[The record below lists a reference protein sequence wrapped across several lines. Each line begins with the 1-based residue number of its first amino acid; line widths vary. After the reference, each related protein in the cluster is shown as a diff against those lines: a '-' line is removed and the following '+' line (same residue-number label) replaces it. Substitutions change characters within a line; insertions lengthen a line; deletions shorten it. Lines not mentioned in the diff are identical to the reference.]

1 MIRPPEVE
9 PSAAPW
15 QARAARAVLT
25 ELLAVAGAPADRPVI
40 LAVDGRQGGG
50 KTTAATRLASQVDG
64 AVVVHSD
71 DVAWWESFF
80 GWDRLMAEG
89 ILAPLHRGEDVDYQP
104 PAWAPRGRDGSIVVP
119 AAAPLVLLEGVG
131 VSRRSLAPQLDAAV
145 WIQSDFDRAHQ
156 RGIARDGGTQH
167 ATDFWWEWD
176 REEQPFLADDRPWE
190 RADLVLCGTP
200 ELAGVDFDPESDALV
215 GRSLRP

>member
-1 MIRPPEVE
+1 MIRPPQVE

-15 QARAARAVLT
+15 QARLVRVVVT
-25 ELLAVAGAPADRPVI
+25 ELLAVAGAPAGRPAV
-40 LAVDGRQGGG
+40 LAVDGRQGSG
-50 KTTAATRLASQVDG
+50 KTTAAACLASLVDE

-80 GWDRLMAEG
+80 GWDRLLAEG

-104 PAWAPRGRDGSIVVP
+104 PAWGPRDRGGSIAVP
-119 AAAPLVLLEGVG
+119 ASAPLVVLEGVG

-145 WIQSDFDRAHQ
+145 WVQSDFDRANE
-156 RGIARDGGTQH
+156 RGIAREGGTQH
-167 ATDFWWEWD
+167 ATDFWREWD

-200 ELAGVDFDPESDALV
+200 ELAGVDFDPASDVLV